1 MEGRSVMSA
10 IEQLLRE
17 PGAQAIGWALLHFIW
32 QGTVVAGITGLLLV
46 CLRNGAPDVRYV
58 VSAIGLSLMLTLPVV
73 TAVQLWNAG
82 GSDFRLKPEATRAV
96 GRGAVGMGAEGARA
110 DLDGFRLKPEATGSG
125 GSEAGA
131 WERIE
136 PWLPL
141 LVFSWLC
148 GVVMLSLRLVSGW
161 LWVQR
166 MKSHGTSAVEDGWD
180 LIAARLSRRLHVA
193 RPVRLL
199 RSTVVDV
206 PTVIGWLKPVI
217 LLPASALSGL
227 NPHQLEAILAHE
239 LAHIRRHDYLV
250 NLLQTVVETLLFYH
264 PAVWWLSRRIR
275 SERENCCDDLAVSLC
290 GDPVTYARALADLE
304 SLRNPARR
312 FVMAAD
318 GGSLVQRVRR
328 LLGAPSH
335 AGRAPGWLAGGASL
349 VLMMGVGAGV
359 LGGQAPQGVS
369 SLRAVPASDAATAA
383 TPATALDRSR
393 SEELRAVAAA
403 SDDMHRTAGLYD
415 AAARAASRL
424 ERLTAHASTPFVASA
439 PLAAKAAA
447 FEDAAR
453 SMAARAHD
461 DAPTTPVL
469 AGSPAGRDVSQP
481 VVAGDAAR
489 NVAQSHGTYS
499 WSSNGQKLEVRYD
512 GDVEFTDDEADVKR
526 LSPGGLLR
534 IRDGGML
541 TSLTGGHTVEFR
553 ADGSGTI
560 TRRFWVGSDERPF
573 EPEGRKWLASM
584 LPRFVRQSGIGAP
597 ARVARIL
604 KAKGPSG
611 VLAEISLI
619 EGSWAKRNYFS
630 ELVKTGQLDAA
641 AVRQVLVQAGHELD
655 SDFEL
660 ASFLIDSGDRLLVD
674 EATRQAYLEAARSID
689 SDFEMH
695 RVFSALIK
703 RGALSPAALTSLLIA
718 SHSIESDFEEGSLLI
733 DVAH

>member
-32 QGTVVAGITGLLLV
+32 QGTFVAGITGLLLV

-82 GSDFRLKPEATRAV
+82 GSDFRLKPEAT
-96 GRGAVGMGAEGARA
+96 G
-110 DLDGFRLKPEATGSG
+110 PEATGAVG
-125 GSEAGA
+125 TGVVGTGAVATAVGTGAKGTLDVATAADA

-141 LVFSWLC
+141 FVFSWLC
-148 GVVMLSLRLVSGW
+148 GVVVLSLRLVSGW

-180 LIAARLSRRLHVA
+180 LIAARLSRRLHIA

-199 RSTVVDV
+199 RSTLVDV

-239 LAHIRRHDYLV
+239 LAHIRRHNYLV

-335 AGRAPGWLAGGASL
+335 AGRAPGWLAGAASL

-453 SMAARAHD
+453 SM
-461 DAPTTPVL
+461 
-469 AGSPAGRDVSQP
+469 
-481 VVAGDAAR
+481 
-489 NVAQSHGTYS
+489 
-499 WSSNGQKLEVRYD
+499 
-512 GDVEFTDDEADVKR
+512 
-526 LSPGGLLR
+526 
-534 IRDGGML
+534 
-541 TSLTGGHTVEFR
+541 
-553 ADGSGTI
+553 
-560 TRRFWVGSDERPF
+560 
-573 EPEGRKWLASM
+573 
-584 LPRFVRQSGIGAP
+584 
-597 ARVARIL
+597 
-604 KAKGPSG
+604 
-611 VLAEISLI
+611 
-619 EGSWAKRNYFS
+619 
-630 ELVKTGQLDAA
+630 
-641 AVRQVLVQAGHELD
+641 
-655 SDFEL
+655 
-660 ASFLIDSGDRLLVD
+660 
-674 EATRQAYLEAARSID
+674 
-689 SDFEMH
+689 
-695 RVFSALIK
+695 
-703 RGALSPAALTSLLIA
+703 
-718 SHSIESDFEEGSLLI
+718 
-733 DVAH
+733 